1 MRKLSTLIAIALIV
15 TIGGVYA
22 AWNYAQGTTASVEI
36 TREVQMAQVITSGN
50 KGTIKATPTNVVF
63 IVDDKGNYEAELEAS
78 GSFAITF
85 THATGADADTIKNGI
100 AMEATITLKTTA
112 GVTGSALL
120 YYDPHTKTEVAPLTV
135 NSNNKITLNSG
146 APTKSTILEASDIA
160 ACLTLASVK
169 LDTKAEND
177 AFHNALKNY
186 TIVITISEVVAANPV

>member
-50 KGTIKATPTNVVF
+50 KGTITASPDGVVF
-63 IVDDKGNYEAELEAS
+63 IVDDGGEYQAELNAS
-78 GSFAITF
+78 GEFAITF
-85 THATGADADTIKNGI
+85 AHNPGADQTTITSGI
-100 AMEATITLKTTA
+100 VMQAVITLKTTA

-120 YYDPHTKTEVAPLTV
+120 YHDPHTGEDVAPLTV
-135 NSNNKITLNSG
+135 NTENNKITLNNG
-146 APTKSTILEASDIA
+146 APTRGTVLEASKIA
-160 ACLTLASVK
+160 ECLTLAEVK

-177 AFHNALKNY
+177 AFHDVLKNY
-186 TIVITISEVVAANPV
+186 TIVITISEVVANPV

>member
-50 KGTIKATPTNVVF
+50 KGTIKATPTNVAF
-63 IVDDKGNYEAELEAS
+63 IVDDAGNYQAKLDAS

-85 THATGADADTIKNGI
+85 THATGADADTINKGI
-100 AMEATITLKTTA
+100 VMKATITLKTTP
-112 GVTGSALL
+112 GVADSALK
-120 YYDPHTKTEVAPLTV
+120 YHDPHSGEDVAPLTV
-135 NSNNKITLNSG
+135 NVNNEIIFNNEL
-146 APTKSTILEASDIA
+146 PTKSATLEASQIA
-160 ACLTLASVK
+160 ACLTLANVR

-177 AFHNALKNY
+177 AFHNVLKNY

>member
-50 KGTIKATPTNVVF
+50 KGTITATPSNVAF
-63 IVDDKGNYEAELEAS
+63 IVDDAGDYQAKLDAS
-78 GSFAITF
+78 GKFVVTF
-85 THATGADADTIKNGI
+85 THNPGADQTTINDGI
-100 AMEATITLKTTA
+100 VMQAVITLKTTA

-120 YYDPHTKTEVAPLTV
+120 YHDPHTSTDVAPLTV
-135 NSNNKITLNSG
+135 NGNNKITLNNG
-146 APTKSTILEASDIA
+146 DPTKSTELLAEDIA
-160 ACLTLASVK
+160 SCLTLANVK

-177 AFHNALKNY
+177 AFHDVLKNY